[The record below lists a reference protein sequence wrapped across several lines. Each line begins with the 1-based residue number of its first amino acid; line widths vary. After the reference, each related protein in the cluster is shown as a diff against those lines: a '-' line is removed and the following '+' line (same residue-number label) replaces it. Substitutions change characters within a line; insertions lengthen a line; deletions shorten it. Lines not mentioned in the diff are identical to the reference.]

1 MKKND
6 LYTVEIIDMNNLG
19 AGICKIDGK
28 VVFVRGGV
36 TLDKLEIGIIKNPSK
51 KAYIADSALDTKE
64 HVSNWQIQSSV
75 NANTGGNPGGEGWGF
90 ATGVY
95 HINSCNY
102 VLVDGHVEAKRGSGD
117 GTAGCRDCFGQ
128 YIDYGGFINRYSISE
143 KPGHNPT
150 IFWD

>member
-1 MKKND
+1 MYKNR
-6 LYTVEIIDMNNLG
+6 IDEYN
-19 AGICKIDGK
+19 GIRRMPK
-28 VVFVRGGV
+28 
-36 TLDKLEIGIIKNPSK
+36 IGIIKNPSK